1 MVKIIGWIA
10 AAVMA
15 LAMSGCDFKEP
26 VNSDIEGFWKLER
39 FETRADGRMHECT
52 RLYYSITRYVV
63 EVSEKQGPNGY
74 GTYIGRFGYEDGE
87 TKVVMKDLSRGLLR
101 ATTALTLPWKTC
113 CRSESILLRQ
123 PLMWWLPTAT
133 ILYCALIMPL
143 CSSRASDLS

>member
-15 LAMSGCDFKEP
+15 LAMASCDFKEP

-63 EVSEKQGPNGY
+63 EVSEKQGHNGY

-87 TKVVMKDLSRGLLR
+87 TKVVMKDFKQRAATSDNGVDATVEDLLPFGINSTETTFDVVVADGDNLVLR
-101 ATTALTLPWKTC
+101 SDYATLQLT
-113 CRSESILLRQ
+113 RF
-123 PLMWWLPTAT
+123 
-133 ILYCALIMPL
+133 
-143 CSSRASDLS
+143 

>member
-1 MVKIIGWIA
+1 MVKIIGWIV

-15 LAMSGCDFKEP
+15 LAMGGDFKEP

-87 TKVVMKDLSRGLLR
+87 TKVVMKDFKQRAATSDNGVDATVEDLLPVGINSTETTFDVVVADGDNLVLR
-101 ATTALTLPWKTC
+101 SDYATLQLT
-113 CRSESILLRQ
+113 RF
-123 PLMWWLPTAT
+123 
-133 ILYCALIMPL
+133 
-143 CSSRASDLS
+143 

>member
-1 MVKIIGWIA
+1 MVKIIGWIV

-87 TKVVMKDLSRGLLR
+87 TKVVMKDFKQRAATSDNGVNATVEDLLPFGINSTE
-101 ATTALTLPWKTC
+101 TTFDVVVADGDNLVLRSDYSTLQLT
-113 CRSESILLRQ
+113 RF
-123 PLMWWLPTAT
+123 
-133 ILYCALIMPL
+133 
-143 CSSRASDLS
+143 